1 MDERNSS
8 RSPIPES
15 DAPLRT
21 SYSRPRKHMGVATN
35 DPEYLPPVDN
45 PRFSA
50 RTSSQTDDTAHGPSH
65 PGGPLRGSARGGASQ
80 GQGYIPP
87 SSSTLKVRPRDRG
100 AAGGPAVGGAPG
112 GKQLHYD
119 RYISVPKKGKTIF
132 TSRQAR
138 QHRNTQ
144 ILLVVLILAAIAL
157 ALVWFFLLR

>member
-15 DAPLRT
+15 DAPVR
-21 SYSRPRKHMGVATN
+21 SSFSRPRKHMGVASN

-45 PRFSA
+45 PRFSP
-50 RTSSQTDDTAHGPSH
+50 RTSLRVDDAPAGATRLGDSP
-65 PGGPLRGSARGGASQ
+65 RGSIRSGVSQ
-80 GQGYIPP
+80 GQGYVPP
-87 SSSTLKVRPRDRG
+87 SSPTLKVRTRSNAGPGNADG
-100 AAGGPAVGGAPG
+100 AGG

-138 QHRNTQ
+138 QHRNAK

>member
-15 DAPLRT
+15 DAPVR
-21 SYSRPRKHMGVATN
+21 SSFSRPRKHMGVASN

-45 PRFSA
+45 PRFSP
-50 RTSSQTDDTAHGPSH
+50 RTSTQLDDAAAGASRLGITSRGP
-65 PGGPLRGSARGGASQ
+65 ARGGVSQ

-87 SSSTLKVRPRDRG
+87 SSSTLKVRTRDRG
-100 AAGGPAVGGAPG
+100 GVSAGPAGG

-138 QHRNTQ
+138 QHRNAQ
-144 ILLVVLILAAIAL
+144 ILLAVLVLAAIAL

>member
-15 DAPLRT
+15 DAPVR
-21 SYSRPRKHMGVATN
+21 SSFSRPRKHMGVASN

-45 PRFSA
+45 PRFSP
-50 RTSSQTDDTAHGPSH
+50 RTSSRVDDAQAGTTR
-65 PGGPLRGSARGGASQ
+65 PGDSPRGSIRGSVSQ
-80 GQGYIPP
+80 GQGYVPP
-87 SSSTLKVRPRDRG
+87 SSPTLKVRTRSNV
-100 AAGGPAVGGAPG
+100 GPGNVGGTGG

-138 QHRNTQ
+138 QHRNAK